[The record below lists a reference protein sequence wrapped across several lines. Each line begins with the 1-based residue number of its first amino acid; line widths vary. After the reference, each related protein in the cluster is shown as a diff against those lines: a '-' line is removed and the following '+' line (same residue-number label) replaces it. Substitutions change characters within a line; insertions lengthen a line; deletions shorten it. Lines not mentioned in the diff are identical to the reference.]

1 MDHSRRD
8 FLKKSAVFALATAG
22 DELFAEYS
30 AAAEMKPKPSELADY
45 DALGLAEL
53 IRKKQISPL
62 ELVNDVISRVER
74 VNPKI
79 NAVLTKLFDVEKA
92 RERAKNG
99 AGDGPFAGAPVM
111 LKNLTQYKDARIDAG
126 SRLFAKYIEK
136 HGNPFRMNS
145 PAIDAME
152 RSGMIVAGIAN
163 TPELGLLDTTEPVLY
178 GATHNP

>member
-30 AAAEMKPKPSELADY
+30 VAAELKPKPSELANY

-53 IRKKQISPL
+53 IRKKQISSL

-92 RERAKNG
+92 RARAK
-99 AGDGPFAGAPVM
+99 
-111 LKNLTQYKDARIDAG
+111 R
-126 SRLFAKYIEK
+126 SE
-136 HGNPFRMNS
+136 
-145 PAIDAME
+145 E
-152 RSGMIVAGIAN
+152 RR
-163 TPELGLLDTTEPVLY
+163 
-178 GATHNP
+178 